1 MRGYATFTLVLISIM
16 LVFSLLTLFHASQ
29 STDLTKAVAVQRSYG
44 IQMNVKESIIES
56 ARAGALHGFAEY
68 DATHDIKLCKH
79 CGDHFCVP
87 PSPQNPYPPN
97 ICNQEWCGR
106 CFREAEAREAA
117 SVEARNRM
125 RLLDSHVFDPDFQV
139 TIGGR
144 DIKLLL
150 RLEPPPL
157 SKNGFAPDSIR
168 FRTASSIRESS
179 EKFGIDSE
187 NGIPKGMVVFYE
199 K

>member
-1 MRGYATFTLVLISIM
+1 
-16 LVFSLLTLFHASQ
+16 
-29 STDLTKAVAVQRSYG
+29 
-44 IQMNVKESIIES
+44 
-56 ARAGALHGFAEY
+56 
-68 DATHDIKLCKH
+68 
-79 CGDHFCVP
+79 
-87 PSPQNPYPPN
+87 
-97 ICNQEWCGR
+97 
-106 CFREAEAREAA
+106 
-117 SVEARNRM
+117 
-125 RLLDSHVFDPDFQV
+125 V